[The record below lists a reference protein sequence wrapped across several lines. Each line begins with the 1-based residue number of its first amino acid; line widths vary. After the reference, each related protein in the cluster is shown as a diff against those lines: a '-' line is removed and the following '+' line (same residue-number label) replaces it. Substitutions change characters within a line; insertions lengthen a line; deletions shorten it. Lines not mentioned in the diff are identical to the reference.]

1 MAFTENDLSALSNLF
16 STFKDNLVDALE
28 EKPETTI
35 VDKLENQLAKKLEAT
50 IDEKLE
56 TAFNVSF
63 VGYMG
68 IFCFC
73 ALFYKTKNAR
83 NQIRFPALSR
93 VGLFY

>member
-28 EKPETTI
+28 EKPET
-35 VDKLENQLAKKLEAT
+35 T